1 MNKMSPMPEDI
12 LRVENLAKHFPMGSS
27 FFSLKGESLGLRAV
41 DRVSFSI
48 PKGGTLGLVGES
60 GSGKSTTARLIT
72 RLIEPTAGKVYF
84 QGQEILSLSDRAF
97 RKVRPRI
104 QMVFQDPYASLNPRI
119 RIRSILGTPLRL
131 HQMVPPAQ
139 IQDRV
144 VELLEM
150 VGLEAD
156 QAGGYPHQFSGGQR
170 QRISI
175 ARAMALEPDV
185 IIADEP
191 VSALDVSVRA
201 QILNL
206 LRRLQESQGVSYLF
220 IAHDLS
226 VVRHFCDRVA
236 VMYGGKIVEEAGVEE
251 LFGSPLHPYTEVLL
265 SAIPTPE
272 SRFGYQP
279 QFLKGELSSVTQPG
293 AGCILQDRCPL
304 VESQCREGEVAWD
317 EKKPGHWVACHL
329 R

>member
-1 MNKMSPMPEDI
+1 MAEHI
-12 LRVENLAKHFPMGSS
+12 LQVDNLVKHFHTGSS
-27 FFSLKGESLGLRAV
+27 SFSLRNRQLDLIAV

-72 RLIEPTAGKVYF
+72 RLIEPTAGKIYF
-84 QGQEILSLSDRAF
+84 QGQDILSLSARAF
-97 RKVRPRI
+97 RKIRPRI
-104 QMVFQDPYASLNPRI
+104 QMVFQDPYASLNPRL
-119 RIRSILGTPLRL
+119 RIRSILATPLRL
-131 HQMVPPAQ
+131 HRMVPREH
-139 IQDRV
+139 IRDRV

-156 QAGGYPHQFSGGQR
+156 HGDCYPHEFSGGQR

-191 VSALDVSVRA
+191 VSALDVSLRA

-226 VVRHFCDRVA
+226 VVRHFCDQVA
-236 VMYGGKIVEEAGVEE
+236 VMYGGKIVEEAPVEE
-251 LFGSPLHPYTEVLL
+251 LFSSPLHPYTEVLL
-265 SAIPTPE
+265 SAIPKPT
-272 SRFGYQP
+272 SRSTFQP
-279 QFLKGELSSVTQPG
+279 QFLKGEASSLVHRSE
-293 AGCILQDRCPL
+293 GCVLQDRCPF
-304 VESQCREGEVAWD
+304 VESQCREGEVAWE

>member
-1 MNKMSPMPEDI
+1 MAEDI
-12 LRVENLAKHFPMGSS
+12 LQVDKLIKHFPAGSS
-27 FFSLKGESLGLRAV
+27 FFSFRDRGFDLIAV
-41 DRVSFSI
+41 DGVSFSI

-84 QGQEILSLSDRAF
+84 QGQEILSLSARAF
-97 RKVRPRI
+97 RKIRPRI
-104 QMVFQDPYASLNPRI
+104 QMVFQDPYASLNPRL

-131 HQMVPPAQ
+131 HQIVPPER
-139 IQDRV
+139 IHDRV

-156 QAGGYPHQFSGGQR
+156 HGDGYPHEFSGGQR

-206 LRRLQESQGVSYLF
+206 LRRLQESQGISYLF

-236 VMYGGKIVEEAGVEE
+236 VMYGGKIVEEASVKD
-251 LFGSPLHPYTEVLL
+251 LFGSPLHPYTQILL
-265 SAIPTPE
+265 SAIPKRE
-272 SRFGYQP
+272 WRFGYQP
-279 QFLKGELSSVTQPG
+279 QYLKGEASSVRRSD
-293 AGCILQDRCPL
+293 GCVLQDRCPL
-304 VESQCREGEVAWD
+304 VESQCRKGEVPWE
-317 EKKPGHWVACHL
+317 EKKPGQWVACHL

>member
-1 MNKMSPMPEDI
+1 MTEAI
-12 LRVENLAKHFPMGSS
+12 LQVDNLVKHFPTGSS
-27 FFSLKGESLGLRAV
+27 FFPFRESRSDLRAV

-48 PKGGTLGLVGES
+48 PEGGTLGLVGES

-72 RLIEPTAGKVYF
+72 RLIEPTSGKVYF
-84 QGQEILSLSDRAF
+84 QGQEILSLSARAF
-97 RKVRPRI
+97 RRIRPRI
-104 QMVFQDPYASLNPRI
+104 QMVFQDPYSSLNPRL
-119 RIRSILGTPLRL
+119 RVGSILGSALRL
-131 HQMVPPAQ
+131 HQIVPSGQ
-139 IQDRV
+139 VHERV

-156 QAGGYPHQFSGGQR
+156 HRDAYPHEFSGGQR

-206 LRRLQESQGVSYLF
+206 LRRLQESRGVSYLF

-236 VMYGGKIVEEAGVEE
+236 VMYGGKIVEEAAVEE
-251 LFGSPLHPYTEVLL
+251 LFSAPLHPYTQILL
-265 SAIPTPE
+265 SAIPKPE
-272 SRFGYQP
+272 SRFSYQP
-279 QFLKGELSSVTQPG
+279 QFLKGEASSLIHQG
-293 AGCILQDRCPL
+293 QGCVLQDRCPL
-304 VESQCREGEVAWD
+304 AESQCREGEVAWE
-317 EKKPGHWVACHL
+317 EKSPGHFVACHF

>member
-1 MNKMSPMPEDI
+1 MAEDI
-12 LRVENLAKHFPMGSS
+12 LQVDNLVKHFHTGSS
-27 FFSLKGESLGLRAV
+27 MFSLRDRRFDLIAV

-84 QGQEILSLSDRAF
+84 QGQEILSLSVRAF
-97 RKVRPRI
+97 RKIRPRI
-104 QMVFQDPYASLNPRI
+104 QMVFQDPYASLNPRL
-119 RIRSILGTPLRL
+119 RIRSILATPLRL
-131 HQMVPPAQ
+131 HRMVPRER
-139 IQDRV
+139 IRDRV

-156 QAGGYPHQFSGGQR
+156 HGDGYPHEFSGGQR

-175 ARAMALEPDV
+175 ARAMALGPDV

-191 VSALDVSVRA
+191 VSALDVSLRA

-226 VVRHFCDRVA
+226 VVRHFCDHVA
-236 VMYGGKIVEEAGVEE
+236 VMYGGKIVEEASVEE
-251 LFGSPLHPYTEVLL
+251 LFSSPLHPYTEVLL
-265 SAIPTPE
+265 SAIPKPT
-272 SRFGYQP
+272 SRSTFQP
-279 QFLKGELSSVTQPG
+279 QFLKGEASSLVHRSE
-293 AGCILQDRCPL
+293 GCVLQDRCPF
-304 VESQCREGEVAWD
+304 VESQCRKGEVAWE

>member
-1 MNKMSPMPEDI
+1 MKVSQMAEDI
-12 LRVENLAKHFPMGSS
+12 LRVENLVKHFPIGSS
-27 FFSLKGESLGLRAV
+27 FFARKGESLKLRAV

-84 QGQEILSLSDRAF
+84 QGQDILSLSSSAF
-97 RKVRPRI
+97 RKIRPRI
-104 QMVFQDPYASLNPRI
+104 QMVFQDPYASLNPRL

-144 VELLEM
+144 VDLLEM

-156 QAGGYPHQFSGGQR
+156 HRDGYPHQFSGGQR

-175 ARAMALEPDV
+175 ARAMALEPVV

-206 LRRLQESQGVSYLF
+206 LRRLQESQGVSYLL

-226 VVRHFCDRVA
+226 VVRHFCDRVV
-236 VMYGGKIVEEAGVEE
+236 VMYGGKIVEEASAEE

-272 SRFGYQP
+272 SRFSYQP
-279 QFLKGELSSVTQPG
+279 QFLKGESSSLIHRRE
-293 AGCILQDRCPL
+293 GCVLHQRCPL
-304 VESQCREGEVAWD
+304 VESQCREGEVAWE
-317 EKKPGHWVACHL
+317 EKKPGHWVACHF

>member
-1 MNKMSPMPEDI
+1 MAQDI
-12 LRVENLAKHFPMGSS
+12 LQVDNLVKSFHTGSS
-27 FFSLKGESLGLRAV
+27 LFSRRDRRFDLIAV

-84 QGQEILSLSDRAF
+84 QGQEILSLSVRAF
-97 RKVRPRI
+97 RKIRPRI
-104 QMVFQDPYASLNPRI
+104 QMVFQDPYASLNPRL

-131 HQMVPPAQ
+131 HGMVAREH
-139 IQDRV
+139 IRDRV

-156 QAGGYPHQFSGGQR
+156 HGDSYPHEFSGGQR

-191 VSALDVSVRA
+191 VSALDVSLRA

-226 VVRHFCDRVA
+226 VVRHFCDQVA
-236 VMYGGKIVEEAGVEE
+236 VMYRGKIVEEASVEE
-251 LFGSPLHPYTEVLL
+251 LFSSPLHPYTEVLL
-265 SAIPTPE
+265 SAIPTPS
-272 SRFGYQP
+272 SRFNYHP
-279 QFLKGELSSVTQPG
+279 QFLKGEASSWVHRSE
-293 AGCILQDRCPL
+293 GCVLQDRCPL
-304 VESQCREGEVAWD
+304 VESQCRVGEVAWE

>member
-1 MNKMSPMPEDI
+1 MAEDI
-12 LRVENLAKHFPMGSS
+12 LRVENLVKYFPAGSS
-27 FFSLKGESLGLRAV
+27 FFSLWNDSLELRAV

-48 PKGGTLGLVGES
+48 GKGETLGLVGES

-84 QGQEILSLSDRAF
+84 QGQEILSLSARDF
-97 RKVRPRI
+97 RKIRPRI
-104 QMVFQDPYASLNPRI
+104 QMVFQDPYASLNPRL
-119 RIRSILGTPLRL
+119 RIRSLLGSPLRL
-131 HQMVPPAQ
+131 HRMVPPGQ
-139 IQDRV
+139 VQDRV

-150 VGLEAD
+150 VGLKAD
-156 QAGGYPHQFSGGQR
+156 HGDGYPHQLSGGQR

-206 LRRLQESQGVSYLF
+206 LRRLQESQGISYLF

-236 VMYGGKIVEEAGVEE
+236 VMYGGKIVEEALVEE
-251 LFGSPLHPYTEVLL
+251 LFSSPLHPDTEVLL
-265 SAIPTPE
+265 SAIPKPE
-272 SRFGYQP
+272 SRFGYHP
-279 QFLKGELSSVTQPG
+279 QFLKGEASSLIHRRE
-293 AGCILQDRCPL
+293 GCVLQERCPL
-304 VESQCREGEVAWD
+304 AESQCREGEVAWE
-317 EKKPGHWVACHL
+317 EKKPGHWVACHF

>member
-1 MNKMSPMPEDI
+1 MAEDI
-12 LRVENLAKHFPMGSS
+12 LQVDNLAKYFSMGSP
-27 FFSLKGESLGLRAV
+27 FFSRKGGSLELRAV

-48 PKGGTLGLVGES
+48 PKGGTQGLVGES

-84 QGQEILSLSDRAF
+84 QGQEILSLSARDF
-97 RKVRPRI
+97 RKIRPRI
-104 QMVFQDPYASLNPRI
+104 QMVFQDPYASLNPRV

-131 HQMVPPAQ
+131 HQMVPSAQ

-156 QAGGYPHQFSGGQR
+156 HRNGYPHQFSGGQR

-191 VSALDVSVRA
+191 VSSLDVSVRA

-206 LRRLQESQGVSYLF
+206 LTRLQESQGVSYLL
-220 IAHDLS
+220 IAHDLG

-236 VMYGGKIVEEAGVEE
+236 VMYRGKIVEEAAVEE
-251 LFGSPLHPYTEVLL
+251 LFVSPLHPYTEVLL

-272 SRFGYQP
+272 SRFSYQP
-279 QFLKGELSSVTQPG
+279 QFLEGESSSVIHRRE
-293 AGCILQDRCPL
+293 GCVLQDRCPL
-304 VESQCREGEVAWD
+304 VESQCREGEVAWE
-317 EKKPGHWVACHL
+317 EKKPGHWVACHF